1 MYRYM
6 YNMTMKKR
14 YSISEA
20 RANLPAI
27 VGWVEVG
34 RSVELTRHGR
44 PVAAVVSVQELARL
58 RSGRRD
64 FRTAYR
70 GFLERFD
77 LAEVGVEAGYFEEA
91 RDSGE
96 GRDVDL

>member
-6 YNMTMKKR
+6 YNTPMKKR

-27 VGWVEVG
+27 IDWVEAG
-34 RSVELTRHGR
+34 QTVELTRRGR
-44 PVAAVVSVQELARL
+44 PVAVVVSVQELARL
-58 RSGRRD
+58 RTGRRD

-70 GFLERFD
+70 EFLDRFD
-77 LAEVGVEAGYFEEA
+77 LAEVGVDEGYFEEA
-91 RDSGE
+91 RDSAE
-96 GRDVDL
+96 GRDVEL